1 MMTITL
7 ITALMFVI
15 MRAAGDAYDVRPIS
29 AKLKQLESQNIP
41 IAYLGRYPGIF
52 NFLDRLNQSP
62 ENVNGA
68 SIEPWFATHP
78 NGRAIVYFDDFN
90 KVVLN
95 QVEFVQAYKGSA
107 IGIVNREQWLARK
120 NAPSSQQAK

>member
-1 MMTITL
+1 MWL
-7 ITALMFVI
+7 N
-15 MRAAGDAYDVRPIS
+15 GG
-29 AKLKQLESQNIP
+29 
-41 IAYLGRYPGIF
+41 YLSRYHGIF
-52 NFLDRLNQSP
+52 NFLRRLMNQSP

-78 NGRAIVYFDDFN
+78 NGRVIVYFDDVN

-107 IGIVNREQWLARK
+107 IGIVNCEL
-120 NAPSSQQAK
+120 